1 MHFEAL
7 FAWEG
12 RKMFARIATGWELMK
27 QSFGVLR
34 HDKEL
39 VLFPVMSGAA
49 CLMVL
54 ASFALPLYNTPWFH
68 QFFDEHRQAPQNPLF
83 YVVLFAF
90 YAVNYF
96 VIVFFNAA
104 LVSCA
109 LKRMAG
115 ENPTI
120 GYGLQQASAR
130 LPQIIAWALV
140 SATVGI
146 LLKAIESKSK
156 WVGQLVASLVGAGWA
171 IATYFVVPVLVVE
184 KVGPWEA
191 LTRSTS
197 LMKRTWGETLVGK
210 MGIGLFVFAAM
221 IPGIVLMMVGFA
233 AMAANAVLGGV
244 LIALAIVWLLGV
256 SLVSAA
262 VQSILLTALYLYASQ
277 GQAPPQFDEALL
289 QNAFGSKPQAAV

>member
-1 MHFEAL
+1 
-7 FAWEG
+7 
-12 RKMFARIATGWELMK
+12 MFARIAAGWELSK

-39 VLFPVMSGAA
+39 VLFPLMSGAA

-54 ASFALPLYNTPWFH
+54 ASFAVPLYNTPWFH
-68 QFFDEHRQAPQNPLF
+68 QFFGEHRQTPQNPLF
-83 YVVLFAF
+83 YAVLFAF

-109 LKRMAG
+109 IKRMAG

-140 SATVGI
+140 SATVGVI
-146 LLKAIESKSK
+146 LKAIESKSDK
-156 WVGQLVASLVGAGWA
+156 IGQFIVSLVGAGWA

-191 LTRSTS
+191 LKRSTS

-210 MGIGLFVFAAM
+210 MGIGLFVLAAM
-221 IPGIVLMMVGFA
+221 IPGFVLMVVGCA
-233 AMAANAVLGGV
+233 AVAANAVVGGV
-244 LIALAIVWLLGV
+244 IIALAIVWILAV

-277 GQAPPQFDEALL
+277 GQAPPQFDPTLL
-289 QNAFGSKPQAAV
+289 QNAFGSKR